1 MYLSAGNILY
11 LYISYQ
17 NTVMIKHAGSRAYWR
32 VHTGTRAYWRIHTG
46 TRAYWRVH
54 TGTRAYWRIHTSTRA
69 YWRIH
74 TGTRGFTCVR
84 VLTLNLIH
92 VTHKWTEEVRR
103 KTKYDGGEDV
113 VRARG
118 RSDTRVRTGTRAY
131 VS

>member
-1 MYLSAGNILY
+1 
-11 LYISYQ
+11 
-17 NTVMIKHAGSRAYWR
+17 MIKHAGSRAYWR
-32 VHTGTRAYWRIHTG
+32 VHTGTRAYWRVHTG
-46 TRAYWRVH
+46 TRAYWRV
-54 TGTRAYWRIHTSTRA
+54 
-69 YWRIH
+69 H

-118 RSDTRVRTGTRAY
+118 HSDSQVHARTFPNAY
-131 VS
+131 VDTFNAQVDRGSPYDG